1 MNKNRNFTRPNYT
14 VYHLHDETS
23 LLDSCT
29 NFKLYVDKA
38 VELGQTAIAFTNH
51 GYAYNWVEK
60 KMYCDKNGIKYIH
73 GVEVYLTESLED
85 KIRDN
90 YHTILLAKNYEGVC
104 EINQLIDL
112 STQPDHLYYKNRIT
126 FDEFFNISDNVIKIS
141 ACLASPLAKYPK
153 AEGAKKDVYDR
164 LLEAYDFYEIQPHV
178 CREQAEYNSFL
189 LLASERCGKPL
200 IVGTD
205 THSLNQYKAEC
216 RSILQ
221 KAKKIQYEDEDS
233 YDLTYKTYDE
243 LVEMFKQ
250 QGAVPLDVVKSAL
263 ENTNVMASMV
273 EEFELDTSF
282 KYPKLY
288 SDEDAVLVQRIKDK
302 YKYKVQHGIIAD
314 NPKYMDHVEE
324 ELRVFRKIGMIG
336 FMLFMSELCCWCK
349 ENGIPIGFCRGSV
362 GGSVIAYLTDIIDV
376 DPLVWNTIFSRFANE
391 DRVEIGDIDLDISP
405 DQRELVYNH
414 IIESFGCDYTAYVL
428 AMGTISDKGT
438 IDEIGRALSDKWCKN
453 NKQYIKES
461 EDLFKRI
468 AELKDKGDMYGVWV
482 TEEHGYRRLD
492 ELRESLENPYSLANI
507 AKIKIEYDENPEE
520 TKAKYPELFY
530 YFDGLNGTVISQSM
544 HPAGI
549 ICSPVT
555 LPNHYGTFWRDGKRI
570 ILINMEEVHEV
581 SLVKYDLLGLKNVQ
595 IIRDTCKFAGI
606 PYPLSHEINWNDE
619 DVWKDML
626 ISPAGIFQFEGK
638 YAFDLLSKFIPTCVN
653 DLSLVNASLRPSGE
667 SYRDRLLAR
676 EKNSNP
682 SKLIDDLL
690 ADNGGFLVF
699 QEDTIK
705 FLQHICGLSGSE
717 ADNVRRAIGRKQ
729 LDRLQAALPRILEGY
744 CKMSPQPRDVAEQEA
759 KAFLQIIE
767 DSSNYQFGYN
777 HSTGYS
783 MIGYMC
789 AYYRYYYPVEFIC
802 AYLNNANNEDD
813 IRMGTE
819 LAALKGIKILDPE
832 FGHSKSEYMPD
843 PVNKCIYKGVSSI
856 KFIGADDAE
865 ALYALRDNLYV
876 DFVDFLKDN
885 PANSRTTEILITLDY
900 FHEFGKSQKLL
911 GIYRLFSNLY
921 GKKQLKKDKC
931 EQYDPDILSKY
942 CDKETDKMYKFS
954 DTTGL
959 ISELA
964 EAIPNK
970 DLPLKIRLAAQ
981 LEYLG
986 YITYH
991 NPKLKG
997 HYYVTEVNTKYAP
1010 VIQCYNLADG
1020 TTEIFK
1026 MYTKQFAE
1034 YPIPERSIIQIVE
1047 TKKKQRM
1054 RKAGTDDTG
1063 KAVWEPVPNE
1073 WWAYIINYKLK

>member
-1 MNKNRNFTRPNYT
+1 MDRNYT

-60 KMYCDKNGIKYIH
+60 KMYCDEKGIKYIH
-73 GVEVYLTESLED
+73 GVEVYLTESLEE
-85 KIRDN
+85 KVRDN
-90 YHTILLAKNYEGVC
+90 YHTILLAKNYDGVC
-104 EINQLIDL
+104 EINKLIDL
-112 STQPDHLYYKNRIT
+112 STQPDHVYYKNRLT
-126 FDEFFNISDNVIKIS
+126 FDEFFSISNNVIKIS

-153 AEGAKKDVYDR
+153 AEGAKKEIYDK
-164 LLEAYDFYEIQPHV
+164 LLNAYDYYEIQPHV
-178 CREQAEYNSFL
+178 CGEQAEYNSFL
-189 LLASERCGKPL
+189 LLAAKQYNKPL

-205 THSLNQYKAEC
+205 THSLDKYKSEC

-221 KAKKIQYEDEDS
+221 KAKKIQYADEDS

-250 QGAVPLDVVKSAL
+250 QCAVPADVVREAL
-263 ENTNVMASMV
+263 ENTNVMASTV
-273 EEFELDTSF
+273 EEFKLDTSF

-288 SDEDAVLVQRIKDK
+288 EDEDAVLVQRVKDK
-302 YKYKVQHGIIAD
+302 YAYKVKHGIIID
-314 NPKYMDHVEE
+314 NPKYMEHVEE

-414 IIESFGCDYTAYVL
+414 IIESFGYNYTAYVL

-438 IDEIGRALSDKWCKN
+438 IDEIGRALDVP
-453 NKQYIKES
+453 
-461 EDLFKRI
+461 L
-468 AELKDKGDMYGVWV
+468 AEV
-482 TEEHGYRRLD
+482 
-492 ELRESLENPYSLANI
+492 

-520 TKAKYPELFY
+520 TREKYPELFY

-555 LPNHYGTFWRDGKRI
+555 LPDHYGTFWRDGKRI

-595 IIRDTCKFAGI
+595 VIRDTCRYAGI
-606 PYPLSHEINWNDE
+606 SYPLSHEINWNDQ

-626 ISPAGIFQFEGK
+626 ISPASIFQFEGK
-638 YAFDLLSKFIPTCVN
+638 YAFELLSRFVPTCVN

-744 CKMSPQPRDVAEQEA
+744 CKMSPQPREVAEEEA

-802 AYLNNANNEDD
+802 AYLNNANNDDD

-865 ALYALRDNLYV
+865 ALYNLRDNLYV

-885 PANSRTTEILITLDY
+885 PANSRTTEILISLDY
-900 FHEFGKSQKLL
+900 FREFGKSQKLL
-911 GIYRLFSNLY
+911 GIYRLFNELY

-931 EQYDPDILSKY
+931 GNYDPAILSKY
-942 CDKETDKMYKFS
+942 CEKETDKMYKFS
-954 DTTGL
+954 DTTEL

-964 EAIPNK
+964 EVIPDK
-970 DLPLKIRLAAQ
+970 DLPLKTRLNAQ
-981 LEYLG
+981 SEFLG
-986 YITYH
+986 YITYK
-991 NPKLKG
+991 NSKLKTY
-997 HYYVTEVNTKYAP
+997 YYVTEVNTKYAP
-1010 VIQCYNLADG
+1010 VLQCYNLADG
-1020 TTEIFK
+1020 TTETFK

-1034 YPIPERSIIQIVE
+1034 YPIPEKSIIQIVE
-1047 TKKKQRM
+1047 TKPKPRM
-1054 RKAGTDDTG
+1054 RKVGEDPDTG
-1063 KAVWEPVPNE
+1063 ANIWETVPNE
-1073 WWAYIINYKLK
+1073 FNNYIINYKLK